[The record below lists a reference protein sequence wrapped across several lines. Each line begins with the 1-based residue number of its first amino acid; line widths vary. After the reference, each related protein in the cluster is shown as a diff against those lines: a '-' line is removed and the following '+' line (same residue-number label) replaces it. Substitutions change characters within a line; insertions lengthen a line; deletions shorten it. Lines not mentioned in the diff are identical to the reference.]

1 MTDQETK
8 LLKTKEDC
16 RLKNSVGYEMSS
28 WHYLP
33 DEQVLNKSLDQQD
46 WEFKLRERGN
56 ENKLNADCILPTSN
70 GLLEKIIEMR
80 E

>member
-1 MTDQETK
+1 MTDQENNLQK
-8 LLKTKEDC
+8 SKEDC
-16 RLKNSVGYEMSS
+16 RLKNLVGYEMSS

-33 DEQVLNKSLDQQD
+33 DEQMLNKTLDQQD

-56 ENKLNADCILPTSN
+56 ENEVNAAYILPKGSDV
-70 GLLEKIIEMR
+70 LEKIIEMR